1 MCANEVTAK
10 NRTSFVE
17 PPVIPCMPWRI
28 QQLEVL
34 PDYRLFVRFL
44 DGLEGY
50 VNMKQ
55 FLFSDRVGVF
65 TKLRDLEIFSS
76 ATLVY
81 GAVTWP
87 EEELDLAPDAMYEQI
102 KASGQWNLM

>member
-1 MCANEVTAK
+1 MCANAITSE

-17 PPVIPCMPWRI
+17 PSITPRMPWRV
-28 QQLEVL
+28 QKLEVL
-34 PDYRLFVRFL
+34 PEYKLFVRFL

-55 FLFSDRVGVF
+55 FLFSDLAGVF
-65 TKLRDLEIFSS
+65 AELRDPEIFSS
-76 ATLVY
+76 AKIVY

-87 EEELDLAPDAMYEQI
+87 GELDLAPDAMYDQI
-102 KASGQWNLM
+102 KAFGEWNMD

>member
-1 MCANEVTAK
+1 MCANAITAK

-17 PPVIPCMPWRI
+17 PPITPCMPWRI
-28 QQLEVL
+28 QQLKVL

-44 DGLEGY
+44 DGVEGY

-55 FLFSDRVGVF
+55 FLFSDRAGIF
-65 TKLRDLEIFSS
+65 SKLRDLETFSR

-87 EEELDLAPDAMYEQI
+87 EELDLAPDAMYEEI
-102 KASGQWNLM
+102 KASGQWNLDG